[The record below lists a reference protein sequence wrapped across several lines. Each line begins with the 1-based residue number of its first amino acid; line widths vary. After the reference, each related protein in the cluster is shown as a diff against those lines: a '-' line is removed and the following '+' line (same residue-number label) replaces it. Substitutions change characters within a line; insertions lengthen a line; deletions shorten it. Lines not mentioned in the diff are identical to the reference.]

1 MSCPECHQIIPEDG
15 VCQECGIFFDKPV
28 FEVHDHHNY
37 KVHQKRDYR
46 KLDHFKEVLN
56 QFQGKEMREIPV
68 EIVQDVRDKLPY
80 NLEHITDLT
89 GVNITRS
96 ILRKSKLTK
105 FIENS
110 HYIWAMAS
118 NRQPP
123 YIKKLVEDKL
133 IRYFKAIVQVY
144 EPLKGDK
151 RNSFMNYY
159 YVLYKLL
166 HLMKEYELL
175 QYIPLLRTKQ
185 RIREHDRVWK
195 KVCEELDWSF
205 HPTV

>member
-1 MSCPECHQIIPEDG
+1 
-15 VCQECGIFFDKPV
+15 
-28 FEVHDHHNY
+28 
-37 KVHQKRDYR
+37 
-46 KLDHFKEVLN
+46 
-56 QFQGKEMREIPV
+56 MREIP
-68 EIVQDVRDKLPY
+68 EDVIQCVRGRIPD
-80 NLEHITDLT
+80 NLEHVSDLT

-96 ILRKSKLTK
+96 ILRKSKLSK
-105 FIENS
+105 YIENA

-133 IRYFKAIVQVY
+133 VRYVKAIVQVY
-144 EPLKGDK
+144 EPLKGEK

-175 QYIPLLRTKQ
+175 PYIPVSYTHLTLPTKA
-185 RIREHDRVWK
+185 
-195 KVCEELDWSF
+195 
-205 HPTV
+205 

>member
-15 VCQECGIFFDKPV
+15 ICQECGIFFDKPM
-28 FEVHDHHNY
+28 FEVHDLHNY
-37 KVHQKRDYR
+37 KVQQKRDYK

-68 EIVQDVRDKLPY
+68 EIVQGVRDKLPY

-89 GVNITRS
+89 GVNITRC
-96 ILRKSKLTK
+96 ILRKSKLAK
-105 FIENS
+105 YIENAHS
-110 HYIWAMAS
+110 IWAMAS

-144 EPLKGDK
+144 EPLKGNK

-195 KVCEELDWSF
+195 KVCEELDWGF